1 MLMRALTP
9 RRSFRSLLAALV
21 LAVVLT
27 MVLTIV
33 TPSAAHAAPATAA
46 PAPGSPAEG
55 EAQPGGP
62 VQGEPAP
69 GEPAPEEPAPI
80 EPAPGEPA
88 PVEPAPVEP
97 APVEPAPVEP
107 APVEPAP
114 AEPAPVQ
121 PQPVD
126 PAPIDPEGP
135 VGPAGP
141 DSPIAPIPTGPES
154 PEPDESAPGPDELA
168 PDDEALEDPDAVLAS
183 QPLTCRP
190 GDLYGVS
197 ATGAVHQITQASN
210 GKFSSTEILPAGEGL
225 SNVDGLG
232 LTPGGSA
239 LYAFQSAANGMASL
253 LRLPSGGDAWEVVS
267 APIGGHDRP
276 LVAGAVDMTDGRY
289 YVGGFTAVGAR
300 LEFRLYRVS
309 DSGAVSTVGRFDA
322 GTSSG
327 PVNGDMAFDA
337 MGNLYVIRGNSTT
350 DRFTVAAD
358 ELDQASGG
366 VLVSTTREAAAN
378 GQPAGTGLAFADSG
392 YVLISNGT
400 HVRRVNPQTWSSVPG
415 DGNSPLDF
423 AITDLAGC
431 SSPVTITLRKDV
443 VARVAAGDQFQL
455 RATPA
460 GSTLRSANTQGSATG
475 VQTEQVGPIAVL
487 AGARVE
493 IAEVMAVGTAA
504 NYASAWHCSNGV
516 TGTGTSTTVTVPQGS
531 LECMFVNSPLVTSVT
546 VTKLVQGA
554 DGTLETPGAGWQL
567 RAAVSGQG
575 VALAAVGPQP
585 TDDGSRAADASGSV
599 QWDVHYGAT
608 TSRAAITVSEVQRSG
623 YAFERGECVVT
634 SLSGASTTHALTS
647 ESGTVGDVAPGSAVA
662 CTFVNREQP
671 TTLSLQTLVDGGAP
685 ATDWTISASGPDD
698 ALAGPSG
705 SGAASGAVTP
715 DADYALSLSGG
726 SASYAQGAWSCVSG
740 SEPVGIVDG
749 AVQVPLGA
757 QVECTATVAT
767 ATLVMLKTIDP
778 AFGDTLQPEDFL
790 LAATPDDVDALG
802 LAAVEATGSAT
813 ESAENTFEVRPGTA
827 YALSESS
834 RFAYLGLAIER
845 YDEAGV
851 AWIAVTDPS
860 SIVLEPG
867 EHAVFRF
874 VNAAPPALA
883 LPLTGGIGADTYL
896 LAGSALL
903 LLGLAAAATLLHRT
917 RLADLRR
924 GRLR

>member
-1 MLMRALTP
+1 M
-9 RRSFRSLLAALV
+9 
-21 LAVVLT
+21 
-27 MVLTIV
+27 
-33 TPSAAHAAPATAA
+33 
-46 PAPGSPAEG
+46 
-55 EAQPGGP
+55 
-62 VQGEPAP
+62 
-69 GEPAPEEPAPI
+69 
-80 EPAPGEPA
+80 
-88 PVEPAPVEP
+88 
-97 APVEPAPVEP
+97 
-107 APVEPAP
+107 
-114 AEPAPVQ
+114 Q

-126 PAPIDPEGP
+126 PAPIGPEGP

-154 PEPDESAPGPDELA
+154 PEPVESAPSADELA
-168 PDDEALEDPDAVLAS
+168 PEDAALEDPDAALAS
-183 QPLTCRP
+183 PPLTCRP

-322 GTSSG
+322 GSSSG
-327 PVNGDMAFDA
+327 AVNGDMAFDA

-431 SSPVTITLRKDV
+431 SSPVTITLHKDV
-443 VARVAAGDQFQL
+443 VARAAAGDQFEL

-460 GSTLRSANTQGSATG
+460 RSFTRSAVTAGDSTG
-475 VQTEQVGPIAVL
+475 VQAVQVGPIAVL
-487 AGARVE
+487 AGAQVD
-493 IAEVMAVGTAA
+493 IAEVVAVGAA
-504 NYASAWHCSNGV
+504 TNYASAWHCSNGV
-516 TGTGTSTTVTVPQGS
+516 NGTGTSATVTVPQRS
-531 LECMFVNSPLVTSVT
+531 LECTFVNSPLVTSVT
-546 VTKLVQGA
+546 VSKIVQGA
-554 DGTLETPGAGWQL
+554 DGALETPGAGWQL
-567 RAAVSGQG
+567 GATATGQS
-575 VALAAVGPQP
+575 VTLASVGPQP
-585 TDDGSRAADASGSV
+585 TDAGDGSRTADASGSV
-599 QWDVHYGAT
+599 RGDVHSGAT
-608 TSRAAITVSEVQRSG
+608 TARAAITVSEVQRSG

-647 ESGTVGDVAPGSAVA
+647 ETGVLGDVAPGSAVA
-662 CTFVNREQP
+662 CTFVNRMQP
-671 TTLSLQTLVDGGAP
+671 TTLSLQTLVDGSAA
-685 ATDWTISASGPDD
+685 ATDWTVSASGPDD

-705 SGAASGAVTP
+705 AGAASGAVTAG
-715 DADYALSLSGG
+715 ADYALTLSGG
-726 SASYAQGAWSCVSG
+726 SLSYVLGEWTCSSGGADVD
-740 SEPVGIVDG
+740 VVDG
-749 AVQVPLGA
+749 AVQVPLGS
-757 QVECTATVAT
+757 QVECSATVAT
-767 ATLVMLKTIDP
+767 ATLAMLKSIDP
-778 AFGDTLQPEDFL
+778 AFGGTLQPEDFL
-790 LAATPDDVDALG
+790 LTATPDDVDALG
-802 LAAVEATGSAT
+802 LVPVQATGSVT
-813 ESAENTFEVRPGTA
+813 ESEANTFEVRPGTA

-834 RFAYLGLAIER
+834 RFAYLGLSLER
-845 YDEAGV
+845 YDESAI
-851 AWIAVTDPS
+851 AWITVTDPT
-860 SIVLEPG
+860 SIVLQPG
-867 EHAVFRF
+867 DHAVFRF
-874 VNAAPPALA
+874 VNAAPPSLA

-896 LAGSALL
+896 LVGSSVL
-903 LLGLAAAATLLHRT
+903 LLGLAAAATMLHRT
-917 RLADLRR
+917 RLTALRG
-924 GRLR
+924 GRAR